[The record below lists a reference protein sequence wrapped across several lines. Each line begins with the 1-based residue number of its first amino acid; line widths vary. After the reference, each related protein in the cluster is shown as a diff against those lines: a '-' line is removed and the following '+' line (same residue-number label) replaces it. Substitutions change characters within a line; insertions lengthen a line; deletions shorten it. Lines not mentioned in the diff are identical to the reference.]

1 MPDTT
6 LERVIRVIV
15 KTQHYPPD
23 KAALVTEE
31 ATFADLGIDSLDG
44 INIVFALENEFDVSI
59 PDEGAK
65 TMKGVVDIVQ
75 GIDKLLSEKSAA
87 S

>member
-1 MPDTT
+1 MPETT

-23 KAALVTEE
+23 KAALVNAE

-65 TMKGVVDIVQ
+65 TMKGVMDIVL

>member
-1 MPDTT
+1 M
-6 LERVIRVIV
+6 IRVIV

-23 KAALVTEE
+23 KAALVTTD
-31 ATFADLGIDSLDG
+31 ATFEELGIDSLDG

-65 TMKGVVDIVQ
+65 TMKGVKDIAI
-75 GIDKLLSEKSAA
+75 GIDNLLAEKGATS
-87 S
+87 

>member
-6 LERVIRVIV
+6 LERVISVIV

-23 KAALVTEE
+23 KAALVTAE
-31 ATFADLGIDSLDG
+31 ANFADLGIDSLDG
-44 INIVFALENEFDVSI
+44 INIVFALENEFDVAI

-65 TMKGVVDIVQ
+65 TMKSVIDIVA
-75 GIDKLLSEKSAA
+75 GIDKLLTEKSAA